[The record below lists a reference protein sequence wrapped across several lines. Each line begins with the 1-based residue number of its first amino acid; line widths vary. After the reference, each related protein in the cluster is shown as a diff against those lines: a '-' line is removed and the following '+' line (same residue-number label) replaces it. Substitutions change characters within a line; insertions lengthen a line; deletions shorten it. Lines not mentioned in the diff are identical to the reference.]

1 MNDLEQ
7 QFFAQPNDLEQQ
19 FFAQESLAQANQA
32 LRDLGVAI
40 NRGRNLGGLAR
51 NIAMGTIPGTAE
63 AEATLRATKQAVRN
77 IDPTVSA
84 EKKTDESWGESYDRY
99 LQNAR
104 ESREG
109 YMSANPT
116 KAIAAQV
123 GGGIA
128 GSLLPFGVATK
139 LGLAGK
145 LGAVG
150 RSTAGRG
157 LVAGGTSGAA
167 FGFGNAQGG
176 LENRLKAAGIGAG
189 LGAVT
194 GGIAAPLVLTGA
206 GALNKAGAR
215 MAKGY
220 GKELTQPEIE
230 SFVLSD
236 ALQPN
241 IQSRS
246 FASTL
251 GRGSAA
257 GAKDIENA
265 AYQLSDMY
273 EAMQGMNIPG
283 AYAGKTAGGTTAQQ
297 LLKATEHPSMTL
309 AKQNFGDFVANVPTV
324 ENPTRPV
331 QAILEKLD
339 ENTSAINALS
349 KNEDLFKVI
358 GANGEVSVL
367 NPGSFEYWQTA
378 QQILNNQLPKKYTP
392 SRLTGAKKEIYDA
405 VQEIKKVR
413 EKLFPGT
420 KKINAEY
427 ASAVQD
433 QRVLN
438 NEVSRRL
445 KVMKNEEMPESMSGG
460 IVRMIE
466 ALSTP
471 SYRRGLAREIIK
483 EGQRLPV
490 MTPTG
495 YKVGS
500 SATDAILRML
510 ETFAK

>member
-19 FFAQESLAQANQA
+19 FFAQESLAQANQD
-32 LRDLGVAI
+32 LRDLGIAI

-63 AEATLRATKQAVRN
+63 AEAALRATKQAIRN

-150 RSTAGRG
+150 RSMVGRG
-157 LVAGGTSGAA
+157 LTAGGASGAA

-189 LGAVT
+189 LGAAT
-194 GGIAAPLVLTGA
+194 GGIVAPATLSLGGGLT
-206 GALNKAGAR
+206 NVVSR
-215 MAKGY
+215 MKKGF
-220 GKELTQPEIE
+220 GKEVPQADIE

-236 ALQPN
+236 ALRPGIESQA
-241 IQSRS
+241 IS
-246 FASTL
+246 STL

-265 AYQLSDMY
+265 AYQLSHMY
-273 EAMQGMNIPG
+273 EAMQGMNTPG
-283 AYAGKTAGGTTAQQ
+283 VYTGKTAAGTTAQQ
-297 LLKATEHPSMTL
+297 LLKATEHPSMTA
-309 AKQNFGDFVANVPTV
+309 AKKNFGDFVERMPTV
-324 ENPTRPV
+324 DNPTEPV
-331 QAILEKLD
+331 KAILEKLD
-339 ENTSAINALS
+339 DNASAIKVLDR
-349 KNEDLFKVI
+349 NEDLFRI
-358 GANGEVSVL
+358 QGANGEVSTL
-367 NPGSFEYWQTA
+367 NPGSFEFWQTA
-378 QQILNNQLPKKYTP
+378 QQVLNNQLPKKYNP
-392 SRLTGAKKEIYDA
+392 SRLTGAKKEIYDGI
-405 VQEIKKVR
+405 QEIKKVR

-420 KKINAEY
+420 KRINAEY

-433 QRVLN
+433 QLDFN
-438 NEVSRRL
+438 KEVSARL
-445 KVMKNEEMPESMSGG
+445 KVMKAEQKPESMSGG
-460 IVRMIE
+460 IVRIIE
-466 ALSTP
+466 SLSTP

-483 EGQRLPV
+483 EGQRLPA